1 MSIIQ
6 INNDELVRKFTKV
19 ALGLSRP
26 KDLTSA
32 IAGSF
37 LTIVEDNF
45 DAQGRPAWAG
55 LSPVTEA
62 RRKPGKILSQSGQL
76 RDSIQPDSND
86 TEASISTSDPKAA
99 THQFGAKQGQYGK
112 SSRGGPLPWGDIA
125 ARSFMPMDENG
136 NLQLEAEN
144 AIYDDVDYFYQ
155 KLFD

>member
-1 MSIIQ
+1 MSSIQ
-6 INNDELVRKFTKV
+6 INNDELVRKLEKV
-19 ALGLSRP
+19 AQGLARP
-26 KDLTSA
+26 RDLTASLA
-32 IAGSF
+32 TSLLSI
-37 LTIVEDNF
+37 TEDNF

-76 RDSIQPDSND
+76 RDSIQPESND
-86 TEASISTSDPKAA
+86 SEASISTADPKAA

-112 SSRGGPLPWGDIA
+112 SSRGGPLPWGNIP
-125 ARSFMPMDENG
+125 ARPFMPMDENG